1 MTAPVLIARTLPAG
15 LFKSARLTPQV
26 LAQLEASDLPME
38 LLMMRPHVTVQRS
51 FVNQMV
57 RAAIGELGVGFPDLD
72 RMVMSIEAVIHPIE
86 PAASQTDICKFS
98 PITGQRL
105 FTTLRRNTLDLIVR
119 ALRHCEQDKKRDCLQ
134 CLDVSTKCFLVS
146 RIPWERSYQWFLHV
160 VVDSFTP
167 FSAFGSAPFRV
178 LLAVIT
184 TSSTCLDMFLD
195 WLVDTRFHTL
205 FSFAATTSSTYTPDT
220 NLRIIITDDRMTG

>member
-1 MTAPVLIARTLPAG
+1 
-15 LFKSARLTPQV
+15 
-26 LAQLEASDLPME
+26 
-38 LLMMRPHVTVQRS
+38 MRPHVTVQRS

-72 RMVMSIEAVIHPIE
+72 RMVMSIEAVVSLICTALKMAGMITEPKIHPIE